1 MNGHRQSIHQAH
13 CVTLEELQ
21 EFETCQATKC
31 GPKQSYQEVPKTFL
45 TPVPEDFRSESKFEH
60 KVGLLKW
67 DSLFNEGEG
76 VGMPDKSMF
85 HCADDGVNPYF
96 EEVVAYLGKA
106 QQACRKPGCEL
117 LRQHMMRNAEGNI
130 SAKTFN
136 VIQEASARH
145 YAINIASVVY
155 FAKKCPWDSSS
166 QDLSS
171 ANSILHSLL
180 FEPRVSISQTYMLR
194 YSLINLCLFWLYG

>member
-130 SAKTFN
+130 SAIYRKMGPIGSGSRGLGSKKIINKKKKTC
-136 VIQEASARH
+136 
-145 YAINIASVVY
+145 SV
-155 FAKKCPWDSSS
+155 PN
-166 QDLSS
+166 QL
-171 ANSILHSLL
+171 
-180 FEPRVSISQTYMLR
+180 
-194 YSLINLCLFWLYG
+194 